1 MTTDVTCI
9 TCKNK
14 KDSFSVK
21 WDYAQCET
29 CATEEYFN
37 DAR

>member
-1 MTTDVTCI
+1 MSSCI

-14 KDSFSVK
+14 KDSFSIE

-29 CATEEYFN
+29 CATEEYVN
-37 DAR
+37 DTR